1 MFYPFEPS
9 KANSYCLKLIS
20 ALNNGNVFFK
30 QITKESDSRKNQGV
44 MIGCLVCRDKNGN
57 EKILYALS
65 GISKELSL
73 VSSFLQEDF
82 VFVPP
87 IVDAKKINEAL
98 FKNDDLI
105 HELTDKINELKK
117 SKIPNDEKSNA
128 TLKEL
133 VENRRK
139 LTDES
144 LLNVF
149 SLYEFTRFDGKNISL
164 NQIIQKHGN
173 KLPPTGTGDCCAPKL
188 LSYAFKNELIP
199 LSMDEIYFGPDT
211 STKKNGNSYAPCD
224 ERCGFILPE
233 ILGLE
238 IIYRDENIIVVN
250 KQSGLLSVPGR
261 GEDKQ
266 DCIVSRV
273 KRLFPDCINQPS
285 VHRLDMETSGAMVLA
300 FTEQAHKELNRAF
313 ENRLVQKKYEAYLDG
328 ILEKSDGMLSPKKGE
343 KSGEI
348 KLKFRLDVDNRP
360 HQIYDEVYGKEG
372 ITLWQNCGVVIYKNP
387 CTNQSK
393 KVTKVIYTPLTGRT
407 HQLRLVSS
415 DIHGFNLPII
425 GDTLYGHCDK
435 GQRLMLHAFY
445 LSFNHP
451 ITGELMEFTVPFS
464 DSSL

>member
-1 MFYPFEPS
+1 
-9 KANSYCLKLIS
+9 
-20 ALNNGNVFFK
+20 
-30 QITKESDSRKNQGV
+30 

-73 VSSFLQEDF
+73 ASSFLQEDF

-98 FKNDDLI
+98 FKNVDLI

-117 SKIPNDEKSNA
+117 SKIQNDEKSNA
-128 TLKEL
+128 ALKEL
-133 VENRRK
+133 VETRRK

-164 NQIIQKHGN
+164 NQIIQNPGN

-238 IIYRDENIIVVN
+238 IIFGINLVERRGARQ
-250 KQSGLLSVPGR
+250 KRHQQLL
-261 GEDKQ
+261 
-266 DCIVSRV
+266 
-273 KRLFPDCINQPS
+273 
-285 VHRLDMETSGAMVLA
+285 
-300 FTEQAHKELNRAF
+300 
-313 ENRLVQKKYEAYLDG
+313 
-328 ILEKSDGMLSPKKGE
+328 
-343 KSGEI
+343 
-348 KLKFRLDVDNRP
+348 
-360 HQIYDEVYGKEG
+360 
-372 ITLWQNCGVVIYKNP
+372 
-387 CTNQSK
+387 
-393 KVTKVIYTPLTGRT
+393 
-407 HQLRLVSS
+407 
-415 DIHGFNLPII
+415 
-425 GDTLYGHCDK
+425 
-435 GQRLMLHAFY
+435 
-445 LSFNHP
+445 
-451 ITGELMEFTVPFS
+451 
-464 DSSL
+464 